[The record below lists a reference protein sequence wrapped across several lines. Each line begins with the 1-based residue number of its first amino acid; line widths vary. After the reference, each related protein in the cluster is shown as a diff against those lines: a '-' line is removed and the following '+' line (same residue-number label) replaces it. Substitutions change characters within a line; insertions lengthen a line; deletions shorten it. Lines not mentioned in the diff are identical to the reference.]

1 MIGSG
6 LAVGIDVTFAK
17 KKVLPVVVARVVEG
31 RVALIPR
38 RQLPGPPPRGRGN
51 LVLAMGSRS
60 DDPTVQFAA
69 ATADF
74 LDSVQ
79 RELDEPIGRIGIDAP
94 RGPAPVGRLRASE
107 QAMAEAGISFIQ
119 TPSDFEAV
127 RARARAS
134 VEEGAPENRLAEA
147 NRSWMLVGRRLFE
160 VLGDRFDHDR
170 VIEVYPY
177 AAFDR
182 LAAAAHRKTSAE
194 GVEERLRGLAA
205 YAGWN
210 SADELRRAVREAT
223 WGPMHDK
230 ADATLCAV
238 LAARARVED
247 SFQGLA
253 TDPLDRIWMPASRGG
268 AIKGVV
274 ETPGGSLGTP
284 TSSA

>member
-1 MIGSG
+1 MIGNG

-17 KKVLPVVVARVVEG
+17 KKVLPVVIARVVEG

-38 RQLPGPPPRGRGN
+38 RQLPGAPPRGRGN
-51 LVLAMGSRS
+51 LVLTMGSRS
-60 DDPTVQFAA
+60 DDPAVQFAE

-74 LDSVQ
+74 LDDVQ
-79 RELDEPIGRIGIDAP
+79 RELDEPIGRIGVDAP

-107 QAMAEAGISFIQ
+107 QAMADAGISFIQ

-134 VEEGAPENRLAEA
+134 VEEGMPESRLAEA
-147 NRSWMLVGRRLFE
+147 NRLWMLVGRRLFE
-160 VLGDRFDHDR
+160 VLGDRFGHDR

-182 LAAAAHRKTSAE
+182 VAAAAHRKTSAV

-210 SADELRRAVREAT
+210 SADELGNAIRAST

-230 ADATLCAV
+230 VDATLCAV

-247 SFQGLA
+247 SFQGPA
-253 TDPLDRIWMPASRGG
+253 ADPLDRIWMPASRGG
-268 AIKGVV
+268 PAEGGV
-274 ETPGGSLGTP
+274 ETPVGSFGTS
-284 TSSA
+284 TSST